1 MTDPVIFSPS
11 GDSGELDRLGAYDQL
26 ALTDT
31 RSVDLTPG
39 LVSLGFITAAI
50 RRSASFWVGL
60 TILGLVVG
68 LGVYKERPHTYQA
81 TASVL
86 LTLSPYE
93 DSPTVIEDNQAIAET
108 SEVAALAVH
117 DLGLKQSATSFLTTY
132 TALGVTDRVL
142 TVTAT
147 AASTDQA
154 ELRATAVANAFLK
167 FRADELHTEQNQ
179 ELASLDQQLQQANQR
194 VNSLDA
200 QISQLSSQPGSA
212 ARQSQ
217 LDQLRGE
224 QTDAAATLTSA
235 QQAVAANQTTTEPA
249 LTAALKDSQLLS
261 VTPVAYSKKKKLLT
275 YGGIGLLVGLA
286 LGLCIVIVRALV
298 SDRLRRRDDIAYAL
312 DAPVK
317 LSVGKLRAHRWLP
330 TWPGRA
336 ARRDRDMSRV
346 IAHLRDA
353 VSRGTHGPAGLVI
366 VAVDNAP
373 IVARGVAA
381 VAATY
386 ASAGYRVIAADLS
399 TGAQLAHWLR
409 VRGPGLRAVNH
420 NRGSFKVA
428 VPDRDDLA
436 PVGPLPPVTVLPTPA
451 QAADPLVPSNTSA
464 DLVLTLATLDPALGG
479 AYLGTW
485 AANAVVVV
493 TAGKSRAERIH
504 GVGEMIRLAGTRLE
518 SIVLIGADKSDESLG
533 LMRRPDEEAGAGVL
547 AS

>member
-1 MTDPVIFSPS
+1 VSDPVFSLR
-11 GDSGELDRLGAYDQL
+11 GDDGELDRLGAYDQL
-26 ALTDT
+26 ALTGT

-39 LVSLGFITAAI
+39 LVSLAFLTAAI
-50 RRSASFWVGL
+50 KRSASFWVAL

-68 LGVYKERPHTYQA
+68 LGVYKERPHVYQA

-93 DSPTVIEDNQAIAET
+93 DSPTVIQDNQAIAET
-108 SEVAALAVH
+108 STVAAMAVH
-117 DLGLKQSATSFLTTY
+117 QLGLKQSVSNFLGTY

-142 TVTAT
+142 TITANAPSANQ
-147 AASTDQA
+147 AA
-154 ELRATAVANAFLK
+154 LRATVVANAFLK
-167 FRADELHTEQNQ
+167 LRADELNTQQ
-179 ELASLDQQLQQANQR
+179 KQVLASLDQQLRQANQQ
-194 VNSLDA
+194 VSSLGT
-200 QISQLSSQPGSA
+200 QISQLPSQPGSA
-212 ARQSQ
+212 TRQSRLAQ
-217 LDQLRGE
+217 LE
-224 QTDAAATLTSA
+224 AELTSA
-235 QQAVAANQTTTEPA
+235 KAAQTSVEQAVEANQTTTQPA
-249 LTAALKDSQLLS
+249 LTAALKNSQIVG

-275 YGGIGLLVGLA
+275 YAGIGLLVGLV
-286 LGLCIVIVRALV
+286 LGLGIVIVRALV

-317 LSVGKLRAHRWLP
+317 LSVGTLRARPWLP
-330 TWPGRA
+330 AWPGRA
-336 ARRDRDMSRV
+336 TKRALDMSRV
-346 IAHLRDA
+346 IAHLRDT
-353 VSRGTHGPAGLVI
+353 VSRGAQGPAGLVI

-386 ASAGYRVIAADLS
+386 ASAGYHVIAADLS
-399 TGAQLAHWLR
+399 TGADMARLLR

-428 VPDRDDLA
+428 IPARDDIA
-436 PVGPLPPVTVLPTPA
+436 PVGPLPPVTALPTRA
-451 QAADPLVPSNTSA
+451 QAADPLVPSDTSA
-464 DLVLTLATLDPALGG
+464 ELVLTLVTLDPALGG

-518 SIVLIGADKSDESLG
+518 SVVVIGADKSDESLG
-533 LMRRPDEEAGAGVL
+533 LMRRPDEETGVGVL

>member
-1 MTDPVIFSPS
+1 VSDPVFSLG
-11 GDSGELDRLGAYDQL
+11 GDDGELDRLGAYDQL
-26 ALTDT
+26 ALTGT

-39 LVSLGFITAAI
+39 LVSLAFLTAAI
-50 RRSASFWVGL
+50 KRSASFWVGL

-68 LGVYKERPHTYQA
+68 LGVYKERPHVYQA
-81 TASVL
+81 TASLL

-108 SEVAALAVH
+108 STVAAMAVH
-117 DLGLKQSATSFLTTY
+117 QLGIKQSVSNFLATY

-142 TVTAT
+142 TITADAPSANQ
-147 AASTDQA
+147 AA
-154 ELRATAVANAFLK
+154 LRATVVAKAFLK
-167 FRADELHTEQNQ
+167 LRADELNTQQ
-179 ELASLDQQLQQANQR
+179 KQVLASLDQQLQQANLQ
-194 VNSLDA
+194 VSSLET
-200 QISQLSSQPGSA
+200 QISQLPSQPGSA
-212 ARQSQ
+212 TRQSQ
-217 LDQLRGE
+217 LAQLDVE
-224 QTDAAATLTSA
+224 LTSA
-235 QQAVAANQTTTEPA
+235 KAAQTSVEQAVEANQTTTQPA
-249 LTAALKDSQLLS
+249 LTAALKNSQIVG

-275 YGGIGLLVGLA
+275 YAGIGLLVGLV
-286 LGLCIVIVRALV
+286 LGLGIVIVRALV

-317 LSVGKLRAHRWLP
+317 LSVGTLRARRWLP

-336 ARRDRDMSRV
+336 TKRALDMSRV
-346 IAHLRDA
+346 IAHLRDT
-353 VSRGTHGPAGLVI
+353 VSRGAQGPAGLVI

-373 IVARGVAA
+373 VVARGVAA

-386 ASAGYRVIAADLS
+386 ASAGYHVIAADLS
-399 TGAQLAHWLR
+399 AGATMAHLLR
-409 VRGPGLRAVNH
+409 IRGPGLRAVNH

-428 VPDRDDLA
+428 IPARDDIA
-436 PVGPLPPVTVLPTPA
+436 PVGPLPPVTALPTRA
-451 QAADPLVPSNTSA
+451 QAADPLVPSDTSA
-464 DLVLTLATLDPALGG
+464 DLVLTLVTLDPALGG

-518 SIVLIGADKSDESLG
+518 SVVLIGADKSDESLG
-533 LMRRPDEEAGAGVL
+533 LMRRPDEETGVGVL